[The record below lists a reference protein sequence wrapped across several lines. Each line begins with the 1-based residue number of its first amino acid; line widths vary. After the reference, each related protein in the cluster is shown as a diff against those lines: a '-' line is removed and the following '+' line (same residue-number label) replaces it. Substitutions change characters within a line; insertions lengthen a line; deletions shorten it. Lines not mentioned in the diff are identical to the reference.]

1 MANVYAWHGDIDRS
15 VQQAEAAVAMSP
27 YDAELRS
34 LAFFLANAGNFDEAI
49 EWSLWATAHDQQR
62 NLWLKG
68 TLAWAYYLAGRTE
81 EALEAVKGTESFW
94 GDLNVAIHARLGRI
108 DEARAAAADWLKT
121 APHSILTQS
130 CMPIREP
137 MKQKYLDDLR
147 KAGVPERAEK
157 ASP

>member
-1 MANVYAWHGDIDRS
+1 MLETLTRPLNGAYG
-15 VQQAEAAVAMSP
+15 
-27 YDAELRS
+27 
-34 LAFFLANAGNFDEAI
+34 
-49 EWSLWATAHDQQR
+49 AHDQQR

-81 EALEAVKGTESFW
+81 EALEAVKGTVSFW